1 MQADHLV
8 IVYKE
13 LKKGKGNRRSRARLV
28 DRCLAFV
35 SKTASAAIEEA
46 NSKSCARLTLTSTS
60 TNSDAI
66 LNATRRGDTL
76 EIDGG
81 AISLQMKRD
90 ILSENGMLKNEQLE
104 VESSPEAMAIL
115 FHQEKPKSLWREIL
129 HHYHVSTLCTATPGC
144 GDLLLAAFDLGV
156 PSVALCKNDAHMLF
170 LQKRLAKHILKS
182 TMDEASTHYQS
193 DYALAKRCE
202 LSERVM
208 ASAKKTS
215 TEGTEEEEGEDGEE
229 EEGEEDE
236 EGEEEEEEAEEEE
249 AAEKDVASKKA
260 PARKPKKA
268 VEAKAKSQA
277 KAEAEPKAKGKAK
290 VKGKAKAK
298 PDEKKEDSDDEMLA
312 KGKAKSKDKSKAA
325 AAKKPPTKR
334 GTGEAIGG
342 DTAMTPKSKGN
353 KREVKGGGTG
363 AAPLA
368 KNLELLRARLGLS
381 GGTLST
387 LPRL

>member
-1 MQADHLV
+1 
-8 IVYKE
+8 
-13 LKKGKGNRRSRARLV
+13 
-28 DRCLAFV
+28 
-35 SKTASAAIEEA
+35 
-46 NSKSCARLTLTSTS
+46 
-60 TNSDAI
+60 
-66 LNATRRGDTL
+66 
-76 EIDGG
+76 
-81 AISLQMKRD
+81 
-90 ILSENGMLKNEQLE
+90 
-104 VESSPEAMAIL
+104 MAIL
-115 FHQEKPKSLWREIL
+115 FHQEKPKSLWSEIL

-229 EEGEEDE
+229 EEEGEEDE

-249 AAEKDVASKKA
+249 AA
-260 PARKPKKA
+260 PARKTKKQ
-268 VEAKAKSQA
+268 VEAKAPNAKSQA

-290 VKGKAKAK
+290 AEAEPKAKGKAKAK
-298 PDEKKEDSDDEMLA
+298 PDEKKEDSDDEFLTAPPPQKA
-312 KGKAKSKDKSKAA
+312 KGKAKSKAA
-325 AAKKPPTKR
+325 ATKEVPTKR
-334 GTGEAIGG
+334 GAGEAI
-342 DTAMTPKSKGN
+342 DQEMTPKTKRN
-353 KREVKGGGTG
+353 KRSVEGGV
-363 AAPLA
+363 PPSKLV
-368 KNLELLRARLGLS
+368 LLRKRLGLS
-381 GGTLST
+381 AGSLST

>member
-1 MQADHLV
+1 MLEKPRVSAEELEAEKEEEDPAIQLTCARDIFVTNLTKQYLKFAVRPAADDEGKIWEDSIAVLTEGFFGISRGGRSCHAWIMDPAADAEPALQAGEGVWAKHPPVNKPLSDAFFKAAGRVSVSPQHRDASVVAMTCAPLLAEHMATSITKVLGGEVFDSMQADHLV

-13 LKKGKGNRRSRARLV
+13 LKKGKGNRRSRTRLV

-46 NSKSCARLTLTSTS
+46 NSKSFARLTLTSTS

-90 ILSENGMLKNEQLE
+90 ILSETGMLKHEQLE

-115 FHQEKPKSLWREIL
+115 FHQEKPKILWREIL

-156 PSVALCKNDAHMLF
+156 PSVALCKNDAHVSF

-208 ASAKKTS
+208 ASAKETS
-215 TEGTEEEEGEDGEE
+215 TEGTEGEDG
-229 EEGEEDE
+229 G
-236 EGEEEEEEAEEEE
+236 
-249 AAEKDVASKKA
+249 
-260 PARKPKKA
+260 R
-268 VEAKAKSQA
+268 
-277 KAEAEPKAKGKAK
+277 
-290 VKGKAKAK
+290 
-298 PDEKKEDSDDEMLA
+298 
-312 KGKAKSKDKSKAA
+312 
-325 AAKKPPTKR
+325 
-334 GTGEAIGG
+334 
-342 DTAMTPKSKGN
+342 
-353 KREVKGGGTG
+353 GGGRRG
-363 AAPLA
+363 
-368 KNLELLRARLGLS
+368 
-381 GGTLST
+381 
-387 LPRL
+387 

>member
-1 MQADHLV
+1 MTV
-8 IVYKE
+8 
-13 LKKGKGNRRSRARLV
+13 
-28 DRCLAFV
+28 
-35 SKTASAAIEEA
+35 
-46 NSKSCARLTLTSTS
+46 
-60 TNSDAI
+60 
-66 LNATRRGDTL
+66 
-76 EIDGG
+76 
-81 AISLQMKRD
+81 
-90 ILSENGMLKNEQLE
+90 
-104 VESSPEAMAIL
+104 L

-215 TEGTEEEEGEDGEE
+215 TEGTEGEDGEEE

-249 AAEKDVASKKA
+249 VAEEEVAFKKA
-260 PARKPKKA
+260 PARKTKKE
-268 VEAKAKSQA
+268 VEAKAPKAKSQA
-277 KAEAEPKAKGKAK
+277 KAEAELKAKGKAK
-290 VKGKAKAK
+290 AEAEPKAKGKAKAK
-298 PDEKKEDSDDEMLA
+298 PDEKKEDSDDEFLTPPPPQKA
-312 KGKAKSKDKSKAA
+312 KGKAKSKAA
-325 AAKKPPTKR
+325 ATKQVHNKR
-334 GTGEAIGG
+334 GAGEAIQ
-342 DTAMTPKSKGN
+342 DPEMTPKTKRSKPSV
-353 KREVKGGGTG
+353 EGGV
-363 AAPLA
+363 PPSKLV
-368 KNLELLRARLGLS
+368 LLRKRLGLS
-381 GGTLST
+381 AGSLST